1 MAVVVENN
9 VLEVINRLYP
19 SFEFKFEGDISNPQY
34 SMITAIKGTL
44 TEADWDKCVAEYD
57 RCKYQRDRMPGYKSA
72 KEQLDQLWHAID
84 DGLELKDSDFYKDNK
99 AVKDANP
106 KP

>member
-1 MAVVVENN
+1 MNAVENN

-19 SFEFKFEGDISNPQY
+19 SFEFKFEGNLSEPEY

-44 TEADWDKCVAEYD
+44 TKADWDKCVAEYE
-57 RCKYQRDRMPGYKSA
+57 RCKYVRDRVNEYASP
-72 KEQLDQLWHAID
+72 KEQLDKIWHAID
-84 DGLELKDSDFYKDNK
+84 DGIDLKDSDFYKDNK
-99 AVKDANP
+99 AVKNDNP

>member
-44 TEADWDKCVAEYD
+44 TEADWDKSVAEYD
-57 RCKYQRDRMPGYKSA
+57 RCKYQRDRKYPSSN
-72 KEQLDQLWHAID
+72 EQLDKIWHALNDGID
-84 DGLELKDSDFYKDNK
+84 LKDSDFYKDNK
-99 AVKDANP
+99 AFKDANP